1 MTVNN
6 TTEEHIKD
14 VARKLFFSEGRLNAT
29 TQEIADAAGVNR
41 TLLNYYFRSRDA
53 LFELVFDEAM
63 LNFKNHIEFIITQE
77 YPLRERIEKLVD
89 FLLQEMSNNPYREI
103 FFITQINR
111 NDNEGGIKLKKGPEN
126 NNWRIF
132 LKEIQSEMDAGHIR
146 PLIPE
151 DYVLNIFSMC
161 VLPVLMKSVYTNMF
175 QISPEEY
182 QLLLDNRKKSI
193 LAFIHT

>member
-1 MTVNN
+1 MTVN

-14 VARKLFFSEGRLNAT
+14 VARTLFFTEGRLNAT

-53 LFELVFDEAM
+53 LFKIVFDEAM
-63 LNFKNHIEFIITQE
+63 LYFKNNLESIITQKA
-77 YPLRERIEKLVD
+77 PLKERIEKLVD
-89 FLLQEMSNNPYREI
+89 FLLQEMSDHPYREI
-103 FFITQINR
+103 FFITHINQ
-111 NDNEGGIKLKKGPEN
+111 NDHEGGIKLKNVFE

-132 LKEIQSEMDAGHIR
+132 LEEIQSEIDAGHLR
-146 PLIPE
+146 SLKPE

-161 VLPVLMKSVYTNMF
+161 VLPVLMKTVYTNMF
-175 QISPEEY
+175 QISPEDY

-193 LAFIHT
+193 LAFILT